1 MIDFFIILFSS
12 LFFVYCMSFCFWLL
26 RLMFLLSKDSRWYHA
41 VSTQDINKQ
50 NELIKYYANII
61 SGKR

>member
-1 MIDFFIILFSS
+1 
-12 LFFVYCMSFCFWLL
+12 MSFCFWLL